1 MFMSEIL
8 TVRLDIKNPDAAAAL
23 HEAVSAVPG
32 FFIGGN
38 GSARYDVLF
47 LEIGYD
53 LVEEFKLLEQIRAK
67 GLARHIFLMSLRKDP
82 DVLLKALKTGV
93 QEFFLQPLDKDEV
106 IASLTKLKKCAEVEG
121 PQKAPAKRGMIIT
134 VLGSKGGVGSTT
146 TAVNLAVCL
155 KAVERN
161 KSVVLMDMNPVLG
174 GVHLFL
180 DTKTSFS
187 WTEGAR
193 DIERMD
199 STYLL
204 NTLCRHDT
212 GIHVLPAPSKPVGL
226 EEATP
231 ETMERLVGLMR
242 STFDIIVM
250 DGCRSFD
257 DLSLTMLDLSD
268 MILVVSELNLPS
280 LVNAKKLLE
289 TFDGLGLSFGKEIK
303 VVINRYQKKTMLSP
317 AEAEKTLGRKIVAM
331 IPNDYETTMSAIN
344 TGKTISDMKSDIM
357 EHFKELAVLLLHK
370 EAAGKER
377 TFASLEFIRK
387 KWKTL
392 TRSDGKPLQSDGIP
406 LRKPAAAPRR
416 TETVTQ
422 ERILVPSKFSGKK

>member
-1 MFMSEIL
+1 MSENL
-8 TVRLDIKNPDAAAAL
+8 LVRLDIKNPEAAAAL
-23 HEAVSAVPG
+23 HEALSAVPG
-32 FFIGGN
+32 FLIGSNGN
-38 GSARYDVLF
+38 PRCDALF
-47 LEIGYD
+47 MEIGYD

-67 GLARHIFLMSLRKDP
+67 GLARHIFLTSLRKDP
-82 DVLLKALKTGV
+82 EVLLKALKTGV
-93 QEFFLQPLDKDEV
+93 QEFFLQPLNKDEV
-106 IASLTKLKKCAEVEG
+106 IASLTKLKKSAVAEG
-121 PQKAPAKRGMIIT
+121 PHREPEKKGVIIT

-155 KAVERN
+155 KEVERN

-174 GVHLFL
+174 SIHLFL
-180 DTKTSFS
+180 DTRTSFC
-187 WTEGAR
+187 WTDGAR

-212 GIHVLPAPSKPVGL
+212 GIYVLPAPSKPVGL

-231 ETMERLVGLMR
+231 ETMERLMDLLR

-268 MILVVSELNLPS
+268 MLLVVSELNLPS
-280 LVNAKKLLE
+280 LVNAKKLLD

-303 VVINRYQKKTMLSP
+303 VIINRYQKKTMVSP
-317 AEAEKTLGRKIVAM
+317 SEAEKTLGRKIVAM

-344 TGKTISDMKSDIM
+344 TGKAISDMKSDIM

-370 EAAGKER
+370 EAARKEKP
-377 TFASLEFIRK
+377 FASLEFIRK
-387 KWKTL
+387 RWKSL
-392 TRSDGKPLQSDGIP
+392 TRSDGKPLQSDGMP

-416 TETVTQ
+416 AETVTQ
-422 ERILVPSKFSGKK
+422 EKILVSSKFSGKK